1 MFRGK
6 SGDGVGGGNSSGNVS
21 LGRTVVA
28 GVGAGTGGKFGDGTR
43 ICVCDAG
50 VVRLMDG

>member
-6 SGDGVGGGNSSGNVS
+6 SGDGVGGGNSSGNMS
-21 LGRTVVA
+21 LGRTVVVVVE
-28 GVGAGTGGKFGDGTR
+28 VGTEPTFGDDTR
-43 ICVCDAG
+43 TCVCDAG